1 MTLEGKTIAETATTL
16 SQFIL
21 PSQANPIGTAHGGE
35 LLKMMDNCAAVC
47 AMKHARSVSVTAGV
61 DDVNF
66 HAPVY
71 VGNFATC
78 NAHITYVSNRSM
90 EVSVNIYAEDL
101 LAGTKQC
108 CMTAYFIF
116 VALDEN
122 LQPKQVAAMI
132 LQNEAERKNFAEGKA
147 RMEERKKKPRVCWIS
162 LY

>member
-1 MTLEGKTIAETATTL
+1 MALKEKTIAASATTL

-21 PSQANPIGTAHGGE
+21 PSQANPAGTAHGGE
-35 LLKMMDNCAAVC
+35 LLKMMDNCAGVC
-47 AMKHARSVSVTAGV
+47 SMKHARSVTVTAGV
-61 DDVNF
+61 DNVNF
-66 HAPVY
+66 HAPVH
-71 VGNFATC
+71 VGNLATC

-90 EVSVNIYAEDL
+90 EISVNIYAEDL
-101 LAGTKQC
+101 LAGTKAC

-122 LQPKQVAAMI
+122 LQPKQLAPLV